1 MDANKHKPHI
11 VVLGAGFG
19 GLEFSKN
26 LKRKDVSI
34 TIVDRQN
41 HHLFQPLL
49 YQVATAGLSAPEIAK
64 PIRSIFSGR
73 KNFRIL
79 LDEALGID
87 LEKKHVTL
95 RETGKITYD
104 YLVIAVGARTNY
116 FGNDQWE
123 AHAPGLKSL
132 DDAIRIRNDL
142 LLAFEEAEQEPDSKR
157 RAALMRSV
165 VIGGGPTGV
174 EMAGAIAELSKRV
187 MAKDF
192 QNIAPKEAEIILL
205 EVAPR
210 ILLPFSEKLSESAQK
225 QLKSLGVEIRLKQNI
240 KDIHEGAVEL
250 DSGTIQAENIF
261 WTAGVRANPI
271 CDSLGIEQDKGG
283 RLKVEP
289 DCSLPG
295 HPEAFA
301 IGDIV
306 NLKDAKGNQ
315 VPGISPGAMQMG
327 AHVARSI
334 DNMIDG
340 GGKNPPF
347 SFFDKGYMATIGRS
361 RAIAQIRKFEFSG
374 FPAWLAW
381 LFVHLF
387 FLIGFRNRIVVL
399 IQWFYSYVNYRRGS
413 RIIAGLDRLFKDVN
427 PKARPASRTEKRARK
442 DNTGKPE

>member
-1 MDANKHKPHI
+1 M
-11 VVLGAGFG
+11 
-19 GLEFSKN
+19 
-26 LKRKDVSI
+26 
-34 TIVDRQN
+34 
-41 HHLFQPLL
+41 
-49 YQVATAGLSAPEIAK
+49 
-64 PIRSIFSGR
+64 
-73 KNFRIL
+73 
-79 LDEALGID
+79 
-87 LEKKHVTL
+87 
-95 RETGKITYD
+95 
-104 YLVIAVGARTNY
+104 
-116 FGNDQWE
+116 
-123 AHAPGLKSL
+123 
-132 DDAIRIRNDL
+132 
-142 LLAFEEAEQEPDSKR
+142 
-157 RAALMRSV
+157 
-165 VIGGGPTGV
+165 
-174 EMAGAIAELSKRV
+174 
-187 MAKDF
+187 
-192 QNIAPKEAEIILL
+192 
-205 EVAPR
+205 
-210 ILLPFSEKLSESAQK
+210 
-225 QLKSLGVEIRLKQNI
+225 KSLGVEIRLKQNI

-306 NLKDAKGNQ
+306 SLKDAKGNQ

-361 RAIAQIRKFEFSG
+361 RAIAQIRKLEFSG

-427 PKARPASRTEKRARK
+427 PEARPASRTEKRARK
-442 DNTGKPE
+442 DNTKKPE